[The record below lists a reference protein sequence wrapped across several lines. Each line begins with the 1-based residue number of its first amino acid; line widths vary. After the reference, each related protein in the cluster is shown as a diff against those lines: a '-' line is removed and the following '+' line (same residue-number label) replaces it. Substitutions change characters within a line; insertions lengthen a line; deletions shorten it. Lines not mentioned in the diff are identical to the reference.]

1 MPQTP
6 RGSAPLSSIHV
17 RWSQAESAYLAWS
30 EDHPG
35 YTRTNP
41 WSSLA
46 AVDELLD
53 AITE

>member
-1 MPQTP
+1 MTQTP
-6 RGSAPLSSIHV
+6 RGSVPLSSIHV
-17 RWSQAESAYLAWS
+17 RWSEAAGAYLAWS
-30 EDHPG
+30 ENHPG
-35 YTRTNP
+35 HTRTNP